1 MYWLDKLVLRYKH
14 GRNPFEGDPKGT
26 HRVYG
31 DRTGNAGRGG
41 GRGKVSEDRVLHAR
55 VLEMDRLLM
64 AIIIINY

>member
-1 MYWLDKLVLRYKH
+1 MLRDKH

-26 HRVYG
+26 HRVHG

-41 GRGKVSEDRVLHAR
+41 GGGEVNEDRVLHAR
-55 VLEMDRLLM
+55 VLEMDKLLM